1 MKYKILLTG
10 NNKTIID
17 DFFSKAGEDFE
28 YQSTSARYEDIL
40 SHIKYFH
47 PNGFLYCLNH
57 EMPDSFRRISELK
70 QAPESADTAFF
81 IIGTRGDCDAYS
93 RTAPG
98 AADMVMEKPMSTGNM
113 EERMRAYFSS
123 LPETAA
129 SRSDDTAGQAGRIPQ
144 ETQPMMGKAPQAASQ
159 PQAGKASQE
168 ALQPQAGKAPQ
179 AASQPQAGKA
189 PQAASQPQ
197 AGKAPQ
203 AASQP
208 QAEKTPQAASQPQAE
223 KTPQAVSQPQA
234 GKAPQAASQP
244 QAGKAPQAAQPAAS
258 QPVPA
263 VAPSQAASSQ
273 PQKDVSLSDNAVPQ
287 GNMQQPASVPVSAP
301 EEDPNAALL
310 SALSAQ
316 VSEAASLLD
325 SVGNLDLDLDP
336 VGGVEGVAV
345 GSTGR
350 KHILVVDDDSRMLK
364 IIQRHLADKYDVATA
379 LNGKIAFKFLENRK
393 TDLILL
399 DYEMPLESGPT
410 VLKRLRENPLTRD
423 IPVIFL
429 TGISDRN
436 RIEKALALKPQG
448 YLLKPIDHIKLLST
462 ISKFID

>member
-159 PQAGKASQE
+159 PQAGKA
-168 ALQPQAGKAPQ
+168 
-179 AASQPQAGKA
+179 
-189 PQAASQPQ
+189 
-197 AGKAPQ
+197 
-203 AASQP
+203 
-208 QAEKTPQAASQPQAE
+208 
-223 KTPQAVSQPQA
+223 
-234 GKAPQAASQP
+234 PQAASQP

-258 QPVPA
+258 QPFPA

-287 GNMQQPASVPVSAP
+287 GNMQQPASVPVSAA

-325 SVGNLDLDLDP
+325 SVGDLDLDLDP
-336 VGGVEGVAV
+336 VAGVEGVAV

-364 IIQRHLADKYDVATA
+364 IIQRHLADNYDVATA

-410 VLKRLRENPLTRD
+410 VLKRLRENPHTRN

>member
-1 MKYKILLTG
+1 MRYKILLTG

-17 DFFSKAGEDFE
+17 DFFAKAGEDFE

-40 SHIKYFH
+40 SHIKYFR

-123 LPETAA
+123 LPETGAVH
-129 SRSDDTAGQAGRIPQ
+129 SDEADGQTGKISQTA
-144 ETQPMMGKAPQAASQ
+144 QPLAEKVPQAAAQ
-159 PQAGKASQE
+159 P
-168 ALQPQAGKAPQ
+168 LAGKAPQ
-179 AASQPQAGKA
+179 AAAQPLAGKAPQATAQSPAGKA
-189 PQAASQPQ
+189 PQAAAQSP

-203 AASQP
+203 AAAQP
-208 QAEKTPQAASQPQAE
+208 L
-223 KTPQAVSQPQA
+223 
-234 GKAPQAASQP
+234 
-244 QAGKAPQAAQPAAS
+244 AGKAPQAAQSPAGKAPQAAAQSTAS

-263 VAPSQAASSQ
+263 AAQPQAAVSQ
-273 PQKDVSLSDNAVPQ
+273 PQKNISVPGTEMAQ
-287 GNMQQPASVPVSAP
+287 ENKPQQPAAASASVSAAA
-301 EEDPNAALL
+301 EDPNAALL

-316 VSEAASLLD
+316 VSEAAKVLD
-325 SVGNLDLDLDP
+325 SVADLDLDLNLEP
-336 VGGVEGVAV
+336 VEGVEGVTV
-345 GSTGR
+345 GTAGR

-410 VLKRLRENPLTRD
+410 VLKRLRENPLTRN

>member
-208 QAEKTPQAASQPQAE
+208 QA
-223 KTPQAVSQPQA
+223 
-234 GKAPQAASQP
+234 
-244 QAGKAPQAAQPAAS
+244 GKAPQAAQPAAS
-258 QPVPA
+258 QPFPA

-287 GNMQQPASVPVSAP
+287 GNMQQPASVPVSAA

-325 SVGNLDLDLDP
+325 SVGDLDLDLDP
-336 VGGVEGVAV
+336 VAGVEGVAV

-410 VLKRLRENPLTRD
+410 VLKRLRENPHTRN

>member
-1 MKYKILLTG
+1 MRYKILLTG

-17 DFFSKAGEDFE
+17 DFFAKAGEDFE

-40 SHIKYFH
+40 SHIKYFR

-123 LPETAA
+123 LPETGAVHSDEADGQTGKISQTAQPLAEKVPQAA
-129 SRSDDTAGQAGRIPQ
+129 A
-144 ETQPMMGKAPQAASQ
+144 QPLAGKAPQAVQS
-159 PQAGKASQE
+159 P
-168 ALQPQAGKAPQ
+168 AGKAPQ
-179 AASQPQAGKA
+179 AAAQPLAGKA
-189 PQAASQPQ
+189 PQAAAQPL

-203 AASQP
+203 AA
-208 QAEKTPQAASQPQAE
+208 
-223 KTPQAVSQPQA
+223 
-234 GKAPQAASQP
+234 
-244 QAGKAPQAAQPAAS
+244 AQSTAS

-263 VAPSQAASSQ
+263 AAQPQAAVSQ
-273 PQKDVSLSDNAVPQ
+273 PQKNISVPGTEMAQ
-287 GNMQQPASVPVSAP
+287 ENKPQQPAAASASVSAAA
-301 EEDPNAALL
+301 EDPNAALL

-316 VSEAASLLD
+316 VSEAAKVLD
-325 SVGNLDLDLDP
+325 SVADLDLDLNLEP
-336 VGGVEGVAV
+336 VEGVEGVTV
-345 GSTGR
+345 GTAGR

-410 VLKRLRENPLTRD
+410 VLKRLRENPLTRN

>member
-1 MKYKILLTG
+1 MRYKILLTG

-17 DFFSKAGEDFE
+17 DFFAKAGEDFE

-40 SHIKYFH
+40 SHIKYFR

-123 LPETAA
+123 LPETGAVH
-129 SRSDDTAGQAGRIPQ
+129 SDEADGQTGKISQTA
-144 ETQPMMGKAPQAASQ
+144 QPLAEKVPQAAAQ
-159 PQAGKASQE
+159 P
-168 ALQPQAGKAPQ
+168 LAGKAPQ
-179 AASQPQAGKA
+179 AAAQPLAGKAPQAVQSPAGKA
-189 PQAASQPQ
+189 PQAAAQPL

-203 AASQP
+203 AA
-208 QAEKTPQAASQPQAE
+208 
-223 KTPQAVSQPQA
+223 
-234 GKAPQAASQP
+234 
-244 QAGKAPQAAQPAAS
+244 AQSTAS

-263 VAPSQAASSQ
+263 AAQPQAAVSQ
-273 PQKDVSLSDNAVPQ
+273 PQKNISVPGTEMAQ
-287 GNMQQPASVPVSAP
+287 ENKPQQPAAASASVSAAA
-301 EEDPNAALL
+301 EDPNAALL

-316 VSEAASLLD
+316 VSEAAKVLD
-325 SVGNLDLDLDP
+325 SVADLDLDLNLEP
-336 VGGVEGVAV
+336 VEGVEGVTV
-345 GSTGR
+345 GTAGR

-410 VLKRLRENPLTRD
+410 VLKRLRENPLTRN

>member
-1 MKYKILLTG
+1 MRYKILLTG

-17 DFFSKAGEDFE
+17 DFFAKAGEDFE

-40 SHIKYFH
+40 SHIKYFR

-123 LPETAA
+123 LPETGAVH
-129 SRSDDTAGQAGRIPQ
+129 SDEADGQTGKISQTA
-144 ETQPMMGKAPQAASQ
+144 QPLAEKVPQAAAQ
-159 PQAGKASQE
+159 P
-168 ALQPQAGKAPQ
+168 LAGKAPQ
-179 AASQPQAGKA
+179 AAAQPLAGKA
-189 PQAASQPQ
+189 PQATAQSP

-203 AASQP
+203 ATAQSP
-208 QAEKTPQAASQPQAE
+208 
-223 KTPQAVSQPQA
+223 
-234 GKAPQAASQP
+234 
-244 QAGKAPQAAQPAAS
+244 AGKAPQAAQSPAGKAPQAAAQSTAS

-263 VAPSQAASSQ
+263 AAQPQAAVSQ
-273 PQKDVSLSDNAVPQ
+273 PQKNISVPGTEMAQ
-287 GNMQQPASVPVSAP
+287 ENKPQQPAAASASVSAAA
-301 EEDPNAALL
+301 EDPNAALL

-316 VSEAASLLD
+316 VSEAAKVLD
-325 SVGNLDLDLDP
+325 SVADLDLDLNLEP
-336 VGGVEGVAV
+336 VEGVEGVTV
-345 GSTGR
+345 GTAGR

-410 VLKRLRENPLTRD
+410 VLKRLRENPLTRN

>member
-1 MKYKILLTG
+1 MRYKILLTG

-17 DFFSKAGEDFE
+17 DFFAKAGEDFE

-40 SHIKYFH
+40 SHIKYFR

-123 LPETAA
+123 LPETGAVH
-129 SRSDDTAGQAGRIPQ
+129 SDEADGQTGKISQTA
-144 ETQPMMGKAPQAASQ
+144 QPLAEKVPQAAAQ
-159 PQAGKASQE
+159 P
-168 ALQPQAGKAPQ
+168 LAGKAPQ
-179 AASQPQAGKA
+179 AAAQPLAGKA
-189 PQAASQPQ
+189 PQAA
-197 AGKAPQ
+197 
-203 AASQP
+203 
-208 QAEKTPQAASQPQAE
+208 
-223 KTPQAVSQPQA
+223 
-234 GKAPQAASQP
+234 
-244 QAGKAPQAAQPAAS
+244 AQSTAS

-263 VAPSQAASSQ
+263 AAQPQAAVSQ
-273 PQKDVSLSDNAVPQ
+273 PQKNISVPGTEMAQ
-287 GNMQQPASVPVSAP
+287 ENKPQQPAAASASVSAAA
-301 EEDPNAALL
+301 EDPNAALL

-316 VSEAASLLD
+316 VSEAAKVLD
-325 SVGNLDLDLDP
+325 SVADLDLDLNLEP
-336 VGGVEGVAV
+336 VEGVEGVTV
-345 GSTGR
+345 GTAGR

-410 VLKRLRENPLTRD
+410 VLKRLRENPLTRN

>member
-159 PQAGKASQE
+159 PQAGKA
-168 ALQPQAGKAPQ
+168 
-179 AASQPQAGKA
+179 

-258 QPVPA
+258 QPVTA

-410 VLKRLRENPLTRD
+410 VLKRLRENPHTRN

>member
-1 MKYKILLTG
+1 MRYKILLTG

-17 DFFSKAGEDFE
+17 DFFAKAGEDFE

-40 SHIKYFH
+40 SHIKYFR

-123 LPETAA
+123 LPETGAVHSDEADGQTGKISQTAQPLAEKVPQAA
-129 SRSDDTAGQAGRIPQ
+129 A
-144 ETQPMMGKAPQAASQ
+144 QPLAGKAPQAVQS
-159 PQAGKASQE
+159 P
-168 ALQPQAGKAPQ
+168 AGKAPQ
-179 AASQPQAGKA
+179 AAAQPLAGKA
-189 PQAASQPQ
+189 PQAA
-197 AGKAPQ
+197 
-203 AASQP
+203 
-208 QAEKTPQAASQPQAE
+208 
-223 KTPQAVSQPQA
+223 
-234 GKAPQAASQP
+234 
-244 QAGKAPQAAQPAAS
+244 AQSTAS

-263 VAPSQAASSQ
+263 AAQPQAAVSQ
-273 PQKDVSLSDNAVPQ
+273 PQKNISVPGTEMAQ
-287 GNMQQPASVPVSAP
+287 ENKPQQPAAASASVSAAA
-301 EEDPNAALL
+301 EDPNAALL

-316 VSEAASLLD
+316 VSEAAKVLD
-325 SVGNLDLDLDP
+325 SVADLDLDLNLEP
-336 VGGVEGVAV
+336 VEGVEGVTV
-345 GSTGR
+345 GTAGR

-410 VLKRLRENPLTRD
+410 VLKRLRENPLTRN

>member
-1 MKYKILLTG
+1 MRYKILLTG

-17 DFFSKAGEDFE
+17 DFFAKAGEDFE

-40 SHIKYFH
+40 SHIKYFR

-123 LPETAA
+123 LPETGAVH
-129 SRSDDTAGQAGRIPQ
+129 SDEADGQTGKISQTA
-144 ETQPMMGKAPQAASQ
+144 QPLAEKVPQAAAQ
-159 PQAGKASQE
+159 P
-168 ALQPQAGKAPQ
+168 LAGKAPQ
-179 AASQPQAGKA
+179 AA
-189 PQAASQPQ
+189 
-197 AGKAPQ
+197 
-203 AASQP
+203 
-208 QAEKTPQAASQPQAE
+208 
-223 KTPQAVSQPQA
+223 
-234 GKAPQAASQP
+234 
-244 QAGKAPQAAQPAAS
+244 AQSTAS

-263 VAPSQAASSQ
+263 AAQPQAAVSQ
-273 PQKDVSLSDNAVPQ
+273 PQKNISVPGTEMAQ
-287 GNMQQPASVPVSAP
+287 ENKPQQPAAASASVSAAA
-301 EEDPNAALL
+301 EDPNAALL

-316 VSEAASLLD
+316 VSEAAKVLD
-325 SVGNLDLDLDP
+325 SVADLDLDLNLEP
-336 VGGVEGVAV
+336 VEGVEGVTV
-345 GSTGR
+345 GTAGR

-410 VLKRLRENPLTRD
+410 VLKRLRENPLTRN

>member
-159 PQAGKASQE
+159 PQAGKA
-168 ALQPQAGKAPQ
+168 
-179 AASQPQAGKA
+179 
-189 PQAASQPQ
+189 
-197 AGKAPQ
+197 
-203 AASQP
+203 
-208 QAEKTPQAASQPQAE
+208 
-223 KTPQAVSQPQA
+223 
-234 GKAPQAASQP
+234 
-244 QAGKAPQAAQPAAS
+244 PQAAQPAAS
-258 QPVPA
+258 QPVTA

-410 VLKRLRENPLTRD
+410 VLKRLRENPHTRN

>member
-179 AASQPQAGKA
+179 AASQPQA
-189 PQAASQPQ
+189 
-197 AGKAPQ
+197 
-203 AASQP
+203 
-208 QAEKTPQAASQPQAE
+208 EKTPQAASQPQAE

-258 QPVPA
+258 QPVTA

-410 VLKRLRENPLTRD
+410 VLKRLRENPHTRN

>member
-1 MKYKILLTG
+1 MRYKILLTG

-17 DFFSKAGEDFE
+17 DFFAKAGEDFE

-40 SHIKYFH
+40 SHIKYFR

-123 LPETAA
+123 LPETGAVH
-129 SRSDDTAGQAGRIPQ
+129 SDEADGQTGKISQTA
-144 ETQPMMGKAPQAASQ
+144 QPLAEKVPQAAAQ
-159 PQAGKASQE
+159 P
-168 ALQPQAGKAPQ
+168 LAGKAPQ
-179 AASQPQAGKA
+179 AAAQPLAGKAPQAVQSPAGKA
-189 PQAASQPQ
+189 PQAAAQPL
-197 AGKAPQ
+197 
-203 AASQP
+203 
-208 QAEKTPQAASQPQAE
+208 
-223 KTPQAVSQPQA
+223 
-234 GKAPQAASQP
+234 
-244 QAGKAPQAAQPAAS
+244 AGKAPQAAQSPAGKAPQAAAQSTAS

-263 VAPSQAASSQ
+263 AAQPQAAVSQ
-273 PQKDVSLSDNAVPQ
+273 PQKNISVPGTEMAQ
-287 GNMQQPASVPVSAP
+287 ENKPQQPAAASASVSAAA
-301 EEDPNAALL
+301 EDPNAALL

-316 VSEAASLLD
+316 VSEAAKVLD
-325 SVGNLDLDLDP
+325 SVADLDLDLNLEP
-336 VGGVEGVAV
+336 VEGVEGVTV
-345 GSTGR
+345 GTAGR

-410 VLKRLRENPLTRD
+410 VLKRLRENPLTRN